1 MDRLTFSQQF
11 NTYLQSINGVI
22 AIWEAGSAATNQL
35 DTYSDLDLS
44 ILCQV
49 DQVEGVIKSVLE
61 YLQTHHGIK
70 HQFRMPEPTWHGFSQ
85 CFIEIENMPE
95 LFYLDIV
102 FIKETLKDWFL
113 ESDRHGIAQVWYDPS
128 NRYHTTKSTE
138 EDIHNRVRRVYKQ
151 ATAIDF
157 LTELEFLKALKRKS
171 YTDAFVYHFQ
181 YLNRHLIPLLN
192 ILHRK
197 EKCDFGIR
205 YINRDYPKMDFEKIQ
220 ALLIVTSIEE
230 IEMHYHVMKAW
241 FESLKQQLQ
250 MEE

>member
-1 MDRLTFSQQF
+1 MEREGFSQAL
-11 NTYLQSINGVI
+11 NTFLQTVPGVI

-35 DTYSDLDLS
+35 DQYSDLDLS

-49 DQVEGVIKSVLE
+49 DHVDAIIHSVQD
-61 YLQTHHGIK
+61 YLQTKFGIK

-85 CFIEIENMPE
+85 CFIELDGMPE

-113 ESDRHGIAQVWYDPS
+113 ESDRHGIARVWYDPS
-128 NRYHTTKSTE
+128 HRYQPTVSTT
-138 EDIHNRVRRVYKQ
+138 EDIQKRVLRVYKQ
-151 ATAIDF
+151 ATAIAF
-157 LTELEFLKALKRKS
+157 LTELEFLKAIKRKS
-171 YTDAFVYHFQ
+171 YTDAFTYHFQ

-192 ILHRK
+192 ILYRK

-205 YINRDYPKMDFEKIQ
+205 YIQRDYPKSTFETIQ
-220 ALLIVTSIEE
+220 SLLSVTSIDD
-230 IEMHYHVMKAW
+230 IEAHFQIMKAW
-241 FESLKQQLQ
+241 IESIKQQLR